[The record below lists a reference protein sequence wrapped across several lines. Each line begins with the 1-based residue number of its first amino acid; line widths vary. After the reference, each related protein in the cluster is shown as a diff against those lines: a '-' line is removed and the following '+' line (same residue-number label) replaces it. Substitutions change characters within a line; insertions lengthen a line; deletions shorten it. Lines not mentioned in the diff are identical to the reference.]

1 MALNISSLERSNL
14 AESVSDLLRES
25 IVNGQITPGTHLI
38 EAEIAK
44 QLNVSR
50 GPLRE
55 AFRILEKEGLLDNRP
70 GRGAYVSQPSERYIT
85 EAYSL
90 RSILEVEAFRLAIK
104 KRTEEDLDR
113 LENALEE
120 LFNAAKS
127 GDERDVLR
135 LDIAFHRMIW
145 GIADHRLIQA
155 SLEAIITRLPVT
167 LELTLLSLAVAVA
180 LGVVLGVLA
189 AVRPYTRLDVGIS
202 LLTAF
207 GTAMPNFWIAIL
219 FILVFALYLRVLPSS
234 GSIPFVEDPLGN
246 LRAMVLPA
254 ITLSAAYFSNV
265 ARLTRAKMLEALE
278 SEYVRTARA
287 KGVREARVL
296 LVHALRN
303 SLLPVLSV
311 LGVSISR
318 LFGGAVVTET
328 IFALPGIGIL
338 LVDSILSRDF
348 PVVQGVIIVIT
359 VGVFVT
365 NFLIELAYAAVDP
378 RVRIG

>member
-1 MALNISSLERSNL
+1 MWVFVLRRIATMLFAILFLTALIFLLMQAVLGDPAVLMLGRDADPATIARL
-14 AESVSDLLRES
+14 RQDL
-25 IVNGQITPGTHLI
+25 G
-38 EAEIAK
+38 
-44 QLNVSR
+44 
-50 GPLRE
+50 
-55 AFRILEKEGLLDNRP
+55 FNRP
-70 GRGAYVSQPSERYIT
+70 THAQYLDWLARLLQGDWGRSFRTAQP
-85 EAYSL
+85 
-90 RSILEVEAFRLAIK
+90 V
-104 KRTEEDLDR
+104 
-113 LENALEE
+113 
-120 LFNAAKS
+120 
-127 GDERDVLR
+127 
-135 LDIAFHRMIW
+135 
-145 GIADHRLIQA
+145 
-155 SLEAIITRLPVT
+155 LEAIITRLPVT

-219 FILVFALYLRVLPSS
+219 FILVFAFYLRVLPSS

-287 KGVREARVL
+287 KGVRESRVL

-365 NFLIELAYAAVDP
+365 NFLVELAYAAVDP

>member
-1 MALNISSLERSNL
+1 MLFAILFLTALIFVLMQAVLGDPVVLMLGRDADPATVARL
-14 AESVSDLLRES
+14 RQDL
-25 IVNGQITPGTHLI
+25 G
-38 EAEIAK
+38 
-44 QLNVSR
+44 
-50 GPLRE
+50 
-55 AFRILEKEGLLDNRP
+55 FNRP
-70 GRGAYVSQPSERYIT
+70 THVQYLDWLGRLLQGDWGRSFRTPQP
-85 EAYSL
+85 
-90 RSILEVEAFRLAIK
+90 V
-104 KRTEEDLDR
+104 
-113 LENALEE
+113 
-120 LFNAAKS
+120 
-127 GDERDVLR
+127 
-135 LDIAFHRMIW
+135 
-145 GIADHRLIQA
+145 
-155 SLEAIITRLPVT
+155 LEAIIARLPVT
-167 LELTLLSLAVAVA
+167 LELTFLSLVVAVA
-180 LGVVLGVLA
+180 LGVGLGVLA
-189 AVRPYTRLDVGIS
+189 AVRPYTRLDFGIS

-219 FILVFALYLRVLPSS
+219 LILVFALHLRVLPSS

-265 ARLTRAKMLEALE
+265 ARLTRAKILEALE

-359 VGVFVT
+359 VGVFLT
-365 NFLIELAYAAVDP
+365 NFLVELAYAAVDP
-378 RVRIG
+378 RIRIG